1 MEVTVK
7 LLQNAME
14 ASLQEGRPGDGWAN
28 GKGRFLVDGF
38 PRKMD
43 QALKFDEEVQ
53 LKSAMCGRCTHT
65 ISQGLFSLHGD
76 FLPNDGRSHAQTP
89 PQTWR
94 D

>member
-7 LLQNAME
+7 LLENAMHI
-14 ASLQEGRPGDGWAN
+14 ALKEGRRGGGWAN

-53 LKSAMCGRCTHT
+53 FKFDDMHIICSYPVP
-65 ISQGLFSLHGD
+65 GLLGIYGD
-76 FLPNDGRSHAQTP
+76 FFSDDRRSHAQTSS
-89 PQTWR
+89 
-94 D
+94 